1 LKKNKISK
9 NWISRQKKDIYVR
22 QSKAEGYRSRAVFK
36 IKEINDKFK
45 IIKDNISVIDI
56 GAAPGSWSQFLSRK
70 IKNGK
75 IISVDINEFDKV
87 ENVIQIVGD
96 FTNNDF
102 KKEILEKIKEKFD
115 LVLSDMAVNTTGN
128 KNLDAI
134 STGELC
140 LEAISFAEKNLKK
153 NGKFV
158 AKVFMGVS
166 FEEIIKNAKKI
177 FVDVSIFKP
186 LSSRKNS
193 KENFII
199 CKNLR

>member
-1 LKKNKISK
+1 
-9 NWISRQKKDIYVR
+9 
-22 QSKAEGYRSRAVFK
+22 
-36 IKEINDKFK
+36 
-45 IIKDNISVIDI
+45 
-56 GAAPGSWSQFLSRK
+56 
-70 IKNGK
+70 
-75 IISVDINEFDKV
+75 
-87 ENVIQIVGD
+87 
-96 FTNNDF
+96 
-102 KKEILEKIKEKFD
+102 
-115 LVLSDMAVNTTGN
+115 MAVNTTGN

-177 FVDVSIFKP
+177 FVDVRIFKP